1 MKRCVLLFT
10 YLLHDGQSPRKE
22 DCICMIV
29 THFIGTGGFFIRYS
43 NGHTK

>member
-1 MKRCVLLFT
+1 MKRSVFVFMH
-10 YLLHDGQSPRKE
+10 LLHDGQSPRE
-22 DCICMIV
+22 EGCICIFV